1 MPLGKRVQAL
11 PGNELLRD
19 LPLELNAVGTLSG
32 HGFHPLK
39 AQLTLS
45 KSLTSNCPAPGAHSS
60 MLSGARRVHPVIVG
74 WSIANRPFIPS
85 PSNDDPA
92 AAWPRATP
100 GRNWVVLD
108 VAPGTGWWYGLNHY
122 ASLIGTTQ
130 GRPAHD
136 QWAKSR

>member
-1 MPLGKRVQAL
+1 MLLAL
-11 PGNELLRD
+11 STVPAGAQQQQQPPGCFKVEMSHSTQGN
-19 LPLELNAVGTLSG
+19 PQG
-32 HGFHPLK
+32 
-39 AQLTLS
+39 AQLLDRCTGKTWL
-45 KSLTSNCPAPGAHSS
+45 LLCIRN
-60 MLSGARRVHPVIVG
+60 ARCRMA
-74 WSIANRPFIPS
+74 S
-85 PSNDDPA
+85 
-92 AAWPRATP
+92 TP